1 MKKQHL
7 ALTLALTTALLLTAG
22 CATLGGSSDQDQITE
37 LIATWQHAF
46 ENADVEAAMRVFS
59 EDFKSEAMLSKDIV
73 RQYLEDD
80 QRETFL
86 ETADIDTTDLV
97 ITINDDTA
105 VAEPIYVINDADE
118 ALIWHDLKK
127 EADGWKIVHT
137 RRGAL

>member
-1 MKKQHL
+1 MKKQYRSL
-7 ALTLALTTALLLTAG
+7 TPALIATLLLAAG

-37 LIATWQHAF
+37 LITTWKYAF
-46 ENADVEAAMRVFS
+46 ENGDVDAAMRVYS

-80 QRETFL
+80 ERETFL
-86 ETADIDTTDLV
+86 EIADIDTTDLV
-97 ITINDDTA
+97 ITINGDTA
-105 VAEPIYVINDADE
+105 VAEPVYVINDEDE